1 MMENT
6 TRNKVWEDFMK
17 TNINIQI
24 LYNACN
30 VKLVLLTQGVPET
43 RDLTDTG
50 RNDNVI
56 IT

>member
-17 TNINIQI
+17 TNINTQI
-24 LYNACN
+24 LYNARN

-43 RDLTDTG
+43 HDLTDTG